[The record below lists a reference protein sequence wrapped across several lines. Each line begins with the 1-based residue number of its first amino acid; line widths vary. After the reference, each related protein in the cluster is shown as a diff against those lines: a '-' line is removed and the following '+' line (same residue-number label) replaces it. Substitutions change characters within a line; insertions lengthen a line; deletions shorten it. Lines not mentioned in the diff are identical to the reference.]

1 MNRLFASG
9 SQSTG
14 ASASASVLPI
24 NIELISFRIDWL
36 DLLAVQETLEGLLQ
50 HHNWKTSIFF
60 GVPLSLWFYSHVTPG
75 KSIALT
81 IRSWSSKCCLCFFI
95 CCLSCHSFPC
105 KERASFYFMAAVAIY
120 SVLGAPKRKSVSA
133 STYPPSTCHE
143 VMGLNARILVCL
155 MLNFKPAFSL
165 SLFTFIKTL

>member
-24 NIELISFRIDWL
+24 NIKLISFRIDWL

-60 GVPLSLWFYSHVTPG
+60 GVPLSLWFHSHVTPG

-81 IRSWSSKCCLCFFI
+81 IRPWSSKCCLCFFI

-105 KERASFYFMAAVAIY
+105 KERASFLFHGCSRYLQCAW
-120 SVLGAPKRKSVSA
+120 SPKKKISQ
-133 STYPPSTCHE
+133 CFH
-143 VMGLNARILVCL
+143 
-155 MLNFKPAFSL
+155 L
-165 SLFTFIKTL
+165 SPFYLP